1 MTLINGQYE
10 IESAVIASLLK
21 KPELLEKLRVKPYMF
36 QDTQFKEFLEYVL
49 DQGKID
55 LNEIY
60 LESIKNK
67 QFLNNDVIAK
77 LYKTDFV
84 GFGFFERY
92 QQDLLQNYQVI
103 QANKLADEFKQSAT
117 PEAFNYM
124 VDELKELTSVTAKKE
139 DGTQRYAE
147 QLVEDLYSDAPAQR
161 VRTKYKLMDHKIGGF
176 EPSQLVV
183 IAARPSVGKTGF
195 ALNMLWNIAQQGYE
209 TSFFSIETTGK
220 NVLQRLLATITGI
233 ELNRIK
239 NVQDL
244 TPDELT
250 QLTNAIDQI
259 LKLGININD
268 DSTTTPQDIRAQA
281 MKNADK
287 TQVIFI
293 DYLQLMSTD
302 TNIDRRV
309 AVEKISRDL
318 KIIANE
324 TGAIIVVLSQ
334 LNRGVESRQD
344 KRPMLSDMKESGGI
358 EADASMA
365 MMLYR
370 EDYYEQEDD
379 DSGKSI
385 VECNIA
391 KNKDGETGVIEFEFY
406 KKTQRFFT

>member
-1 MTLINGQYE
+1 MINEQYE
-10 IESAVIASLLK
+10 IESTVIASLLQ
-21 KPELLEKLRVKPYMF
+21 KPDLLEKLRVKPYMF
-36 QDTQFKEFLEYVL
+36 QNEHFKGFMEYVL
-49 DQGKID
+49 DQGKVD

-60 LESIKNK
+60 LKSIKDK
-67 QFLNNDVIAK
+67 EFLNNDVIGQ
-77 LYKTDFV
+77 LYKTDFI
-84 GFGFFERY
+84 GYGFFERY
-92 QQDLLQNYQVI
+92 QQDLLQNYQI
-103 QANKLADEFKQSAT
+103 IKANQLADDFKQSAT
-117 PEAFNYM
+117 PETFNEM
-124 VDELKELTSVTAKKE
+124 VEQLKDLTSIATKKE
-139 DGTQRYAE
+139 DSTQRYAK
-147 QLVEDLYSDAPAQR
+147 QLVEDLYSDEPVER
-161 VRTKYKLMDHKIGGF
+161 VKTKYQLMDYKIGGF
-176 EPSQLVV
+176 EPSQLIV

-195 ALNMLWNIAQQGYE
+195 ALNMLWNIAKQGHQ

-250 QLTNAIDQI
+250 KLTGAIDQI

-268 DSTTTPQDIRAQA
+268 DSTTTPQDIRSQA
-281 MKNADK
+281 MKHSDK
-287 TQVIFI
+287 PQVIFI
-293 DYLQLMSTD
+293 DYLQLMETD
-302 TNIDRRV
+302 TNVDRRV

-334 LNRGVESRQD
+334 LNRGVESRND

-370 EDYYEQEDD
+370 DDYYEQEDD
-379 DSGKSI
+379 ESGKSI